1 MPYPLAPMKIA
12 LLVPDPR
19 DALYAP
25 YATPYFGPY
34 RALFAG
40 EGVEAIAVPWTES
53 PPAGIDGAVP
63 MLAWGYH
70 MDPPA
75 WLRAIERWSAVPL
88 VNSPEVLRWNTRK
101 TYLADLER
109 AGIPIVPTVF
119 AARADAESLAA
130 AAREF
135 GTGDLVVKPQ
145 ISGGGHRTVRLRP
158 GESPSA
164 ILPDAMI
171 QPFLPAVGGD
181 GELSVFFF
189 GGAFSHAVRKVAAAG
204 EFRVQPSYGGRLSR
218 FVPDAGVL
226 AAARL
231 VLAAA
236 PHPPAYAR
244 IDLVRGADGRPLLME
259 LEAIEPDIY
268 LDLAPEGGIA
278 WARAIVEFL
287 A

>member
-1 MPYPLAPMKIA
+1 MKIA

-25 YATPYFGPY
+25 YATPYFEPY
-34 RALFAG
+34 RAQFAG
-40 EGVEAIAVPWTES
+40 EGVDAIAVPWTGS

-75 WLRAIERWSAVPL
+75 WLTAIARWSAVPL

-109 AGIPIVPTVF
+109 AGVPIVPTVF
-119 AARADAESLAA
+119 AARADAEALAA
-130 AAREF
+130 AARRF
-135 GTGDLVVKPQ
+135 GTEDIVVKPQ
-145 ISGGGHRTVRLRP
+145 VSAGGHRTVRLRP
-158 GESPSA
+158 GEPPA
-164 ILPDAMI
+164 EVVEDAMI
-171 QPFLPAVGGD
+171 QPFQAAVGGD

-189 GGAFSHAVRKVAAAG
+189 AGKFSHAVRKVAAAG

-218 FVPDAGVL
+218 FDPDAGVL
-226 AAARL
+226 ATARRA
-231 VLAAA
+231 LAAA
-236 PHPPAYAR
+236 PHLPVYAR
-244 IDLVRGADGRPLLME
+244 VDLVRGADGRPLLME

-268 LDLAPEGGIA
+268 LDLAPEGGRA
-278 WARAIVEFL
+278 WAKAIRL
-287 A
+287 ALE